1 MAKARDEFYH
11 NEKHFM
17 LYTERA
23 HFYKRYRLKG
33 IRHLVFFQPPMY
45 PGMNIEQLP
54 FIQNWKIEMLISQEA
69 LPTCATFNRQF
80 TRILR
85 GEVIPTCLAL

>member
-23 HFYKRYRLKG
+23 HFYKRFSLKG

-45 PGMNIEQLP
+45 PGM
-54 FIQNWKIEMLISQEA
+54 IS
-69 LPTCATFNRQF
+69 R
-80 TRILR
+80 
-85 GEVIPTCLAL
+85 

>member
-45 PGMNIEQLP
+45 PGMNSSSSKLQD
-54 FIQNWKIEMLISQEA
+54 
-69 LPTCATFNRQF
+69 
-80 TRILR
+80 
-85 GEVIPTCLAL
+85 

>member
-1 MAKARDEFYH
+1 MLSSSKKNRVAKARDEFYH

-23 HFYKRYRLKG
+23 HFYKRFRLKG

-45 PGMNIEQLP
+45 PGTRVAKQLK
-54 FIQNWKIEMLISQEA
+54 N
-69 LPTCATFNRQF
+69 
-80 TRILR
+80 
-85 GEVIPTCLAL
+85 